1 MKRQLLAILVCAL
14 FVNGTVHADDRAAI
28 SPTPVPAAGNVT
40 IPLEEYNHLIEL
52 ASRPARKAEAPPL
65 PYVLKRA
72 DLKLSAVSDSVSGK
86 IHLEGEVFNKG
97 VTKVPLATGL
107 TVFDAQREGKSLPL
121 VHEGPT
127 HVALLP
133 GDTSFS
139 VTLDAGL
146 ALNIDAGRASFA
158 LPVPSAGSV
167 SLTLVV
173 PGDRT
178 SVRIHPGLITSQT
191 SDKGATTVEAILQP
205 GQPAE
210 ISWATREIVAP
221 VTPREV
227 RFLSDLK
234 TILTV
239 SEGEIRVAA
248 LADINVLQGEP
259 EQFEIELPSGYEMTA
274 ATGGSIDSTEE
285 KDGVLT
291 VRVTNP
297 AQHSHQFLITL
308 EKSINT
314 SSIDAPFLAVKG
326 TQRETG
332 EILVEG
338 AGTIELTATENDA
351 LKRMDLKELN
361 PLLRSMARNPMQA
374 AFRYHHQ
381 PGDSPKLAL
390 QWTRFPDSSVLAAVV
405 ERAIATTLVTNEGKS
420 LTEIKLTVKNQAQPF
435 LKLDLPAGASILSAE
450 VGGEKVKPV
459 EGADGTRIPLLRPGF
474 RPVSAYD
481 VTFVYLHSG
490 APFAKRGGS
499 QLDLPRMD
507 VPIDQL
513 QWEVFL
519 PEQYKVKE
527 FGGDAIPESQLPQG
541 MANIA
546 LDGSFQAGIAV
557 GGTAGAGF
565 VNPVAA
571 PAPPPAPVFL
581 LPGQLGGYIVDST
594 GAAIPNARV
603 TILQPDTGGSQ
614 VAMTD
619 DSGHW
624 LANNLPSGRIRI
636 TANANGFQQYV
647 REYNYDASR
656 PSGISFNLTVGNV
669 AQTVEVTA
677 SASTID
683 ARESRRVE
691 AEAKKRAE
699 QQQTAASANVTN
711 FQRKVAGV
719 LPIRVEVPRAGNSY
733 RFVRP
738 LVLDEETKLTFAYKT
753 K

>member
-1 MKRQLLAILVCAL
+1 MKRQLLVILVCAL
-14 FVNGTVHADDRAAI
+14 FVNGAVRADDRAAI
-28 SPTPVPAAGNVT
+28 SATPVPSAGNVT

-52 ASRPARKAEAPPL
+52 ASRPARKAEVPPL

-72 DLKLSAVSDSVSGK
+72 DLKLSAVSDCVAGK

-121 VHEGPT
+121 LHEGAT

-133 GDTSFS
+133 GDTSFN

-146 ALNIDAGRASFA
+146 PLTIDAGRASFT

-178 SVRIHPGLITSQT
+178 SVKIHPGLITSQT
-191 SDKGATTVEAILQP
+191 SDKSTTTVEVILQP

-210 ISWATREIVAP
+210 ISWATREIIAP

-234 TILTV
+234 ILFTV
-239 SEGEIRVAA
+239 SEGEVRVAA
-248 LADINVLQGEP
+248 LADVNVLQGEP
-259 EQFEIELPSGYEMTA
+259 DQFEIELPSGYEMTA

-285 KDGVLT
+285 KDGVLI

-308 EKSINT
+308 EESINT
-314 SSIDAPFLAVKG
+314 SSIEAPFLAFKG

-338 AGTIELTATENDA
+338 AGTIELTASENDA
-351 LKRMDLKELN
+351 LKRMDLKEIN

-374 AFRYHHQ
+374 AFRYHRQ
-381 PGDSPKLAL
+381 PGDSPRLAL

-459 EGADGTRIPLLRPGF
+459 EGADGTRLPLLRPGF
-474 RPVSAYD
+474 RPVNAYE

-490 APFAKRGGS
+490 APFAKKGGS

-507 VPIDQL
+507 VPIDLL

-527 FGGDAIPESQLPQG
+527 FGGDAIPESQLPPG
-541 MANIA
+541 MANFA
-546 LDGSFQAGIAV
+546 VVGGFQAGIGV
-557 GGTAGAGF
+557 GSTAGAGY
-565 VNPVAA
+565 VNPVVT

-581 LPGQLGGYIVDST
+581 LPGQLGGYIMDST

-603 TILQPDTGGSQ
+603 TVVQLDTGGSQ
-614 VAMTD
+614 VGMTD

-624 LANNLPSGRIRI
+624 IANNLPSGRIRI
-636 TANANGFQQYV
+636 SASANGFQQYV
-647 REYNYDASR
+647 REFNYDASR
-656 PSGISFNLTVGNV
+656 PSGVSFGLNVGSV
-669 AQTVEVTA
+669 SQTVEVTA
-677 SASTID
+677 GTVD
-683 ARESRRVE
+683 TKVSRRIE